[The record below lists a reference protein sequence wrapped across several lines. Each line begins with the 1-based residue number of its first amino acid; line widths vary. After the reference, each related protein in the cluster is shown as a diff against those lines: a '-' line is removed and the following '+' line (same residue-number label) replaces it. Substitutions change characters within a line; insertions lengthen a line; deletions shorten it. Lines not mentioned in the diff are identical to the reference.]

1 MDVERGQCA
10 IGGFQARYAGISDPG
25 RVRRCNEDNLLLHG
39 PAGIFAVADGLG
51 GLDAGD
57 VASSAALAHLRELA
71 PVPPVSSGNPLAL
84 LASGGRLRRLETLV
98 AAVNSRTY
106 AHRLALGKNMATTL
120 AVAQLVGSEALLAH
134 VGDSRIYLWR
144 DNELRRLTSDHS
156 LVNELCSQGALTADQ
171 AEHSPQRH
179 VITRAVGAGP
189 SVVPSMR
196 RQTMRPG
203 DLLLLCTDGLTSMA
217 NDGEIARCLG
227 NAGDDPGQ
235 SAAQLIGLANEA
247 GGHDNV
253 TVVLVAL
260 EAE

>member
-1 MDVERGQCA
+1 MDMTRGQCA
-10 IGGFQARYAGISDPG
+10 IGDFQARYAGASHPG
-25 RVRRCNEDNLLLHG
+25 RVRRCNEDSLLLHG
-39 PAGIFAVADGLG
+39 SAGVFAVADGLG

-71 PVPPVSSGNPLAL
+71 PTPLVSSGNPLAL
-84 LASGGRLRRLETLV
+84 LAGGRLRRLEALV

-120 AVAQLVGSEALLAH
+120 AVAQLVGNKALLAH

-189 SVVPSMR
+189 SVIPTMR
-196 RQTMRPG
+196 RQTMRSG

-227 NAGDDPGQ
+227 NAGGDPGQ
-235 SAAQLIGLANEA
+235 SAAQLIALANEA

>member
-1 MDVERGQCA
+1 MEVTRGQCA
-10 IGGFQARYAGISDPG
+10 IGDFQARYAGSSDPG
-25 RVRRCNEDNLLLHG
+25 RVRRCNEDSLLLHG
-39 PAGIFAVADGLG
+39 CAGIFAVADGLG

-71 PVPPVSSGNPLAL
+71 PVPPVSSGNHLAL
-84 LASGGRLRRLETLV
+84 LASGGRLHRLEALV

-120 AVAQLVGSEALLAH
+120 AVAQFVGSEALLAH

-189 SVVPSMR
+189 SVVPTMR

-227 NAGDDPGQ
+227 NAGGDPGQ
-235 SAAQLIGLANEA
+235 SAVQLIGLANEA

>member
-1 MDVERGQCA
+1 MEVTRGQCA
-10 IGGFQARYAGISDPG
+10 IDGFCLRYAGASDAG
-25 RVRRCNEDNLLLHG
+25 RVRRCNEDSLLLHG

-57 VASSAALAHLRELA
+57 VASNAALAHLRELA
-71 PVPPVSSGNPLAL
+71 PAPTVSGNSPFAL
-84 LASGGRLRRLETLV
+84 FASGGRLRRLETLV
-98 AAVNSRTY
+98 AEVNSRTY
-106 AHRLALGKNMATTL
+106 AQRLALGNNMATTL
-120 AVAQLVGSEALLAH
+120 AVAQLVGNEALLAH
-134 VGDSRIYLWR
+134 VGDSRVYLWR
-144 DNELRRLTSDHS
+144 DYQLRRLTSDHS

-171 AEHSPQRH
+171 AEQSPQRH

-189 SVVPSMR
+189 SVVPTLR
-196 RQTMRPG
+196 RQTLRPG

-217 NDGEIARCLG
+217 DDGEIARCVAD
-227 NAGDDPGQ
+227 AGGDPGQ
-235 SAAQLIGLANEA
+235 SAAQLIVLANEA